1 MYLAILTKQAWSVK
15 ALLSVAKTKSFL
27 VGQFKA
33 GNPEREDKVHLA
45 RSGSQSE
52 DRIRFTLRAC
62 GTALIIKQVL

>member
-33 GNPEREDKVHLA
+33 GNSEREDKSILPA
-45 RSGSQSE
+45 RVANQKTGFASP
-52 DRIRFTLRAC
+52 C
-62 GTALIIKQVL
+62 ALVEPPL